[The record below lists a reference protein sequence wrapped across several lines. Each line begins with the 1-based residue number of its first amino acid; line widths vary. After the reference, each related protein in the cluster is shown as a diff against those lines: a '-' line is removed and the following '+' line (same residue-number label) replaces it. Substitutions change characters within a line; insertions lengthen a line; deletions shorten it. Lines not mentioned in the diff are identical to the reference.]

1 LRREHWAG
9 NCREFPID
17 RLKTH
22 RGLPIAYV
30 AAFIAQELAD
40 HRAQSDGNDRF
51 VQQIVTAVARLTQ
64 AIRSCVAADQ
74 EGRNVRAGSAPQ
86 PVDQLETGS
95 SRYRLSP

>member
-9 NCREFPID
+9 SCREFPID

-22 RGLPIAYV
+22 GGLPIACLV
-30 AAFIAQELAD
+30 AFIAQELAD
-40 HRAQSDGNDRF
+40 HGAQSDGHDRF
-51 VQQIVTAVARLTQ
+51 VQQVVTAVARLTQ

-74 EGRNVRAGSAPQ
+74 EGRNVRAVGAAQ